1 MGCFNV
7 PCGISGLAISEG
19 QSIIGFT
26 VIQSV
31 HKQNRNSTYEPT
43 SIPIVG
49 TYNGYGGLI
58 QKNGQV
64 LKAGFDSNS
73 HAVFCH
79 KKLWDSISQNG
90 KKNIDGWH
98 FKDPVDIK
106 TFLTLTMESYKKF
119 VRSFTKAINLH
130 DGTDRTTIEE
140 LLADRVKM
148 VLYSMSIDVDGL
160 HKYILHPTS
169 DFPTLTYLIAK
180 NLLENGIPTDQE
192 CIYLEQ
198 LAYVYTHSF
207 YTGRPISPTSVCF
220 VNQEANYTYL
230 SQWFQKVADLAKTL

>member
-1 MGCFNV
+1 MGYFNV
-7 PCGISGLAISEG
+7 PCGLSGLSISEG
-19 QSIIGFT
+19 QAIIGFT
-26 VIQSV
+26 VIQTN
-31 HKQNRNSTYEPT
+31 HKQNRNSAYEPT

-49 TYNGYGGLI
+49 TYNGYGGLV

-64 LKAGFDSNS
+64 LKADIDSNS

-79 KKLWDSISQNG
+79 KKLWDHVTKNG
-90 KKNIDGWH
+90 KKNIDDWQ

-106 TFLTLTMESYKKF
+106 TFLTLTMERYKKF
-119 VRSFTKAINLH
+119 VHSFTKAINTH

-148 VLYSMSIDVDGL
+148 VTYSMLIDVDGL
-160 HKYILHPTS
+160 HNYILHPTS

-180 NLLENGIPTDQE
+180 NLLENDIPTDQE

-198 LAYVYTHSF
+198 LAYVYIHSF
-207 YTGRPISPTSVCF
+207 STGRPIVPTSICF

-230 SQWFQKVADLAKTL
+230 SQWFQKVAEIAKTL